1 MNLPAHITHVKTPPI
16 KCQGIKTKLVPFILR
31 NIVWQETMGCW
42 IEPFLGSGVV
52 AFNVAPARALLA
64 DTNRHIIAFY
74 QAVQRN
80 EITPQTVR
88 DFLAE
93 EGQHLARDGATHYY
107 RVRERFNAHG
117 SPLDF
122 LFLNRA
128 CFNGLMRF
136 NRDGKFNVPFG
147 HKPNRFAP
155 AYLSK
160 IANQVA
166 WVAQQM
172 QGKAWTFRVAR
183 WQDTLRETTS
193 EDFVY
198 LDPPYIGRHT
208 DYFNTWSDAESAE
221 LASVTQTL
229 AGGFALS
236 MWYEN
241 RHRRNTH
248 IEQCWPNAD
257 IRVHQHFYHVGSKE
271 SYRNTMQEALIIKPR
286 YACADTTEQMRA

>member
-1 MNLPAHITHVKTPPI
+1 MNLPIHIKHIKTPPI
-16 KCQGIKTKLVPFILR
+16 KCQGIKTKLVPFILS
-31 NIVWQETMGCW
+31 NIVWKETAGRW

-88 DFLAE
+88 NFLVE
-93 EGQHLARDGATHYY
+93 EGQHLASDGATHYY

-155 AYLSK
+155 AYISK

-172 QGKAWTFRVAR
+172 QGKAWIFRVAP
-183 WQDTLRETTS
+183 WQDTLHETTS

-208 DYFNTWSDAESAE
+208 DYFNAWSEAEAAE
-221 LASVTQTL
+221 LAAVTQTL
-229 AGGFALS
+229 TGGFALS
-236 MWYEN
+236 MWHEN

-271 SYRNTMQEALIIKPR
+271 SYRNTMQEALIIKPG
-286 YACADTTEQMRA
+286 YACAR